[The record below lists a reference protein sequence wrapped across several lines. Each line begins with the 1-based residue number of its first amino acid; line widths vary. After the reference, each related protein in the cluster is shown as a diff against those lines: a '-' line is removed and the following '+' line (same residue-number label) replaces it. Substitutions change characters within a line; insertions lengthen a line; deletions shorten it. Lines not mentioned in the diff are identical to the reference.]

1 MTIDRHKVVRRF
13 VGLARRH
20 AKKKAGPTARARKA
34 KSRKL
39 VISERVNKEKVRLRD
54 KVCRFP
60 LCGCKGSGHV
70 SAMKRVPT
78 VSHDR
83 HKGMGGDPTGEASQP
98 ELMLLLCKWRHQ
110 DAPVSRH
117 AGTMKTTYR
126 TDAKNDGPL
135 IFAVDLFAVYPGL
148 YAKPGAWL
156 EVARESEPG
165 VLEPLTLDGEQVLN
179 DLAEMKR

>member
-1 MTIDRHKVVRRF
+1 MIDRNKPLRRAF
-13 VGLARRH
+13 NAARRMT
-20 AKKKAGPTARARKA
+20 KKKAGPTARARKA

-39 VISERVNKEKVRLRD
+39 TIGERVNKEKVRLRD
-54 KVCRFP
+54 DVCRFP
-60 LCGCKGSGHV
+60 LCGCKQGHGH
-70 SAMKRVPT
+70 AMKRVPT

-83 HKGMGGDPTGEASQP
+83 HKGMGGDPTGEASRP

-126 TDAKNDGPL
+126 TELKNDGPL

-148 YAKPGAWL
+148 YSRPGAWL